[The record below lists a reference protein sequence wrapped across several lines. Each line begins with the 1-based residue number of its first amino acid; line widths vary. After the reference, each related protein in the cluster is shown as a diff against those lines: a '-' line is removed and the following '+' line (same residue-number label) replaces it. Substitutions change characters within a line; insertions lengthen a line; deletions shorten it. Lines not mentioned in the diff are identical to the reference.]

1 MKPLLFAL
9 PGNELLAERLSQK
22 MPAELGQ
29 MTLRKFPDGE
39 TYLCLLTEVAG
50 RHVVLIS
57 SLDRPDEKMI
67 PLWLLAKTAKA
78 QGAKK
83 VTLLSPYLPYMR
95 QDKTFHPGESISARH
110 FAELVSSMVDNM
122 VTVDPHLHRINRL
135 EEIYSIPTTVLHAA
149 QPIAK
154 WIKTQVEKPV
164 LIGPDSESKQWVS
177 EVAEKAGAPYLVLEK
192 KRFGDRQVEVSVPQ
206 LAPFRNHTPVLVDDI
221 ISTAHTM
228 IKAVEHLRQAG
239 AKPPV
244 CIGVH
249 AVFAGPAFEELK
261 AAGAGRI
268 VTCDTILHSSNLIDL
283 SDLYVPVIS
292 NS

>member
-1 MKPLLFAL
+1 MKPLLFSL
-9 PGNELLAERLSQK
+9 PGNEPLAKRLFQK
-22 MPAELGQ
+22 MPTELGQ

-39 TYLCLLTEVAG
+39 TYLRLLTEVTD

-57 SLDRPDEKMI
+57 SLDRPDEKII

-95 QDKTFHPGESISARH
+95 QDKTFHHGESISARH
-110 FAELVSSMVDNM
+110 FAELVSGMVDQLI
-122 VTVDPHLHRINRL
+122 TVDPHLHRIGRL
-135 EEIYSIPTTVLHAA
+135 EEVYTIPTTLLHAA

-154 WIKTQVEKPV
+154 WISTQVEHPV

-177 EVAEKAGAPYLVLEK
+177 EVAEEAGAPYIVLEK

-206 LAPFRNHTPVLVDDI
+206 LTPYRNHIPVLVDDI

-261 AAGAGRI
+261 AAGAGQI
-268 VTCDTILHSSNLIDL
+268 VTCDTISHPSNMIDL
-283 SDLYVPVIS
+283 SDLYVPAIGE
-292 NS
+292 